1 LNPVSDTVASWLAA
15 AVADAR
21 QRGLAP
27 LEPLLTTLAKSTAA
41 LRAADAEFRAAADT
55 SQNTPRPDPAAEQ

>member
-1 LNPVSDTVASWLAA
+1 MSPVSDTVASWLAG
-15 AVADAR
+15 AVADAK

-41 LRAADAEFRAAADT
+41 LRAADAEFRAADT
-55 SQNTPRPDPAAEQ
+55 SHGTARPDPASER